1 MFENDLENNPQ
12 YGKHMIFTTES
23 SRQGKPRN
31 TLKTRFLKNLLCVFR
46 DWKDLLARELQAE
59 P

>member
-1 MFENDLENNPQ
+1 
-12 YGKHMIFTTES
+12 MIFTTES